1 MIELNMI
8 LFIIICI
15 CGFVGLIFV
24 LIVVAYLGNYYYN
37 QDITSYKELENKY
50 LKTIKELRAN
60 NSMLLTDLRKEREL
74 NKFKGSDI
82 K

>member
-37 QDITSYKELENKY
+37 QDIATYKELENKY

-60 NSMLLTDLRKEREL
+60 NNMLLTDLRKAREL
-74 NKFKGSDI
+74 FEYESSDI